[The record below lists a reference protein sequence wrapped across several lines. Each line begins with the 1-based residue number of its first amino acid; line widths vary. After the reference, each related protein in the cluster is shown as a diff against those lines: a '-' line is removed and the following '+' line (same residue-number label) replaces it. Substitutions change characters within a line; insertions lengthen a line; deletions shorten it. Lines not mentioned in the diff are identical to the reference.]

1 MKKENKIQAQQRRA
15 AERKKQAQRKL
26 LEPFFRFGIPALVLV
41 VIIGIMIANPFAKK
55 DSKKDADQNNV
66 TAYSTDTTLTVK
78 DGDTVNIDFV
88 GSVDGV
94 EFEGG
99 NTQGYG
105 ADLVIG
111 SHTYIDDFEE
121 QLIGSHPGD
130 QVDVY
135 VTFPEN
141 YGKENL
147 NGKEALFKVT
157 VNGIYR

>member
-1 MKKENKIQAQQRRA
+1 MKKENKTLAQQRRA
-15 AERKKQAQRKL
+15 AERKKQAQRKWL
-26 LEPFFRFGIPALVLV
+26 DPLCKFGIPALVLIA
-41 VIIGIMIANPFAKK
+41 IIAIMIVNPFAEKNTEK
-55 DSKKDADQNNV
+55 TPAPSN
-66 TAYSTDTTLTVK
+66 TPAYNTDKSLTVK

-130 QVDVY
+130 KVDVY
-135 VTFPEN
+135 ATFPESYRN
-141 YGKENL
+141 QDL
-147 NGKEALFKVT
+147 AGKEALFKVT
-157 VNGIYR
+157 LNGIYR